1 MAAFGTN
8 GINNFATP
16 NPSMYIQPV
25 QQVQSGLVWVN
36 GEEGAKEY
44 PVAKGNTVLLLDSQD
59 SNFYLK
65 TIDLT
70 GIVSIRKFKF
80 EEIVVEVKS
89 EEVKEKEVNKEFE
102 DLKSEFKSL
111 KDEIS
116 DFKKSMEDL
125 FK

>member
-1 MAAFGTN
+1 MFGAN
-8 GINNFATP
+8 GINNFTNS
-16 NPSMYIQPV
+16 NPSMFMQPV

-59 SNFYLK
+59 SYFYMK
-65 TIDLT
+65 SVDLT

-89 EEVKEKEVNKEFE
+89 EEVKEKEMNKEIE

>member
-1 MAAFGTN
+1 MFGTN
-8 GINNFATP
+8 GINNFTNS
-16 NPSMYIQPV
+16 NPSMFMQPV
-25 QQVQSGLVWVN
+25 PQVQSGLVWVN

-59 SNFYLK
+59 SYFYMK
-65 TIDLT
+65 SVDLT

-89 EEVKEKEVNKEFE
+89 EEVKEKEMNKEIE